1 MIIENLAP
9 VYKIIDLKHI
19 SEDRIA
25 KLLPMLQV
33 KNFGVTVLYK
43 DLWKDIVLWD
53 VDGQYKVKD
62 YMNSLIVEAA
72 VVRALLDKR
81 ACVPVGPVLKNLVDH
96 AWKNGSLHLA
106 NIPN

>member
-19 SEDRIA
+19 SEDRLA

-53 VDGQYKVKD
+53 VDG
-62 YMNSLIVEAA
+62 
-72 VVRALLDKR
+72 
-81 ACVPVGPVLKNLVDH
+81 
-96 AWKNGSLHLA
+96 
-106 NIPN
+106 